1 MINHNTRLN
10 HTARTTTAD
19 ESNIIQADVRL
30 HAWHARGFPLVL
42 YYGGNAEEVS
52 WMLEEAPR
60 RAPGVGWLLI
70 DYRGYG
76 SSEGSPSEAA
86 LASDGP
92 AWNEYATGGLKA
104 NNGFFFGR
112 SPGRGGA
119 ARAAAEAPVA

>member
-86 LASDGP
+86 LASDGL
-92 AWNEYATGGLKA
+92 AWYEYATGELKA
-104 NNGFFFGR
+104 NNVFLFGR
-112 SPGRGGA
+112 SLGSGVA
-119 ARAAAEAPVA
+119 VQLAAERPLA